1 MIETLWKWVGV
12 FIFVYSGL
20 LNGLLLVLFLRKR
33 LYVLNLPWSEVKKKT

>member
-20 LNGLLLVLFLRKR
+20 LNGLC
-33 LYVLNLPWSEVKKKT
+33 EVEAAWV